1 MKGIIVGTIVTEDV
15 LPLALVLMESFRRH
29 NPDIPFHVLLAS
41 DLPVSLTGE
50 HRGLK
55 LLRSADL
62 GFASLQQMFPGYDR
76 KQTVVALKPFLL
88 EHLLKASGGSAVFLD
103 ADILVTAS
111 LTPLFQQVAQHS
123 LSVTPHISRTK
134 STPERRDLEHV
145 LLLVGMYNAGF
156 VGVSDREETWRF
168 LDWWK
173 RRLTTHCRN
182 SIREGFHY
190 DQRWLDL
197 APGLVADLHFV
208 RDPGCNAAHWN
219 LLDLEFERR
228 GQEFYVNSVPLRFFH
243 FSGFDPSRPDE
254 VSRHMPGRKIHEFG
268 AAAELFSQYKLLLD
282 QAGWVKP
289 TSAQWSWGRRLAE
302 FWQSVRT
309 SLSMWH

>member
-208 RDPGCNAAHWN
+208 RDRAVTPLTGICWIWSSSDGAKN
-219 LLDLEFERR
+219 FTSTRSPC
-228 GQEFYVNSVPLRFFH
+228 GFSISVGSIRPARMRSAGTCRVVRF
-243 FSGFDPSRPDE
+243 
-254 VSRHMPGRKIHEFG
+254 
-268 AAAELFSQYKLLLD
+268 
-282 QAGWVKP
+282 
-289 TSAQWSWGRRLAE
+289 
-302 FWQSVRT
+302 T
-309 SLSMWH
+309 SLERLRNYSRNTSCSWIRRDG